1 MSGFGGCA
9 GGLGWPLGLG
19 PGWAIALPPGCAGA
33 VCAAGCCGWCGTG
46 GLPFAEGSGCPPGVP
61 GSGAGVDLRS
71 GEVGMACSCAVGVW
85 PGCVVAG
92 CGSGAGGLVCCT
104 GTCGPWCGA
113 VTAAFFAT
121 VFGNAGARRAAPA
134 TAAPAAATPGD
145 TPCGGV
151 AAIPG
156 AVGVVGAPD
165 AGVAGCCAAGCC
177 VALGVAAGVADT
189 SCGASACAG
198 VTVCASP
205 PGLVIVT
212 ILVVLLIT
220 TVL

>member
-1 MSGFGGCA
+1 MSCFAGCA
-9 GGLGWPLGLG
+9 GGLRWLLGLG
-19 PGWAIALPPGCAGA
+19 PGWAIALPPDCTGA
-33 VCAAGCCGWCGTG
+33 VCVAGCKGWCGISCD
-46 GLPFAEGSGCPPGVP
+46 LPFTEGSGCPPGVP
-61 GSGAGVDLRS
+61 GSGAVVDLRS
-71 GEVGMACSCAVGVW
+71 GEVGVW
-85 PGCVVAG
+85 SGCVAAG
-92 CGSGAGGLVCCT
+92 CEPGAGGLVCCT
-104 GTCGPWCGA
+104 GTCGLWCGA

-145 TPCGGV
+145 TPCGDV

-156 AVGVVGAPD
+156 AVGVLGVPEAD
-165 AGVAGCCAAGCC
+165 VAGCCAAGCC

-189 SCGASACAG
+189 GCGASACAG
-198 VTVCASP
+198 VTVCAWP

-212 ILVVLLIT
+212 ILVVLLTT